1 MSIVRLEKVCKNY
14 TLGKMDLSALK
25 NIDLVVEKGE
35 FIALAGPSGSGKTT
49 ALNIIGCID
58 KPTAGKVFI
67 DDVETSFLSSDAL
80 ADIRAGKI
88 GFIFQNF
95 NLLPVLNARE
105 NVEYPLL
112 NKRIS
117 PREKTEKAREA
128 LESVGLAAYAHH
140 RPQELSG
147 GQQQRVAI
155 ARAIACEPLVILA
168 DEPTANLDHATGI
181 EILHLMKKIN
191 HTRNTTFIFSTH
203 DQKIME
209 RADRL
214 VKLWDGEISV

>member
-14 TLGKMDLSALK
+14 TLGKTGLSALK
-25 NIDLVVEKGE
+25 NIDLAVEKGE

-58 KPTAGKVFI
+58 KPTTGKVFI
-67 DDVETSFLSSDAL
+67 DDVETSVLSSDAL

-95 NLLPVLNARE
+95 NLLPVLNALE

-155 ARAIACEPLVILA
+155 ARAIVGEPLLILA

-191 HTRNTTFIFSTH
+191 QARNTTFIFSTH

-214 VKLWDGEISV
+214 VKLWDGELNV